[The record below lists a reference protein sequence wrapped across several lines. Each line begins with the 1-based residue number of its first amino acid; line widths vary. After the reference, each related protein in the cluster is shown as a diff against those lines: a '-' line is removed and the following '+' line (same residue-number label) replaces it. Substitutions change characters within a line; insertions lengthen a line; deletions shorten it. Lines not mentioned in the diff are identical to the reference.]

1 MVREVFIIFPSSYPP
16 CVERVPFIE
25 ENAQLQQHA
34 DTDRITELEE
44 QMPASDARQRRSRVE
59 QI

>member
-1 MVREVFIIFPSSYPP
+1 MVREVFIIFPSSYPS
-16 CVERVPFIE
+16 CVVRAPFIE

-34 DTDRITELEE
+34 DTDSSTELEE